1 MTNHMRS
8 MYHLY
13 FFIASFIEEVCT
25 SNEELRNIL
34 IDLRLNADR
43 SMFDYVGDFTS
54 EWSEYKSK
62 YPNYVVSPDI
72 LIGRNLYIEPVDF
85 KKKKQDIAKLLQIE
99 FPEKVLISVILDYSH
114 GKHTSEHWLDK
125 MIDSVR
131 DLKIVYF
138 APVFYV

>member
-1 MTNHMRS
+1 
-8 MYHLY
+8 
-13 FFIASFIEEVCT
+13 
-25 SNEELRNIL
+25 
-34 IDLRLNADR
+34 
-43 SMFDYVGDFTS
+43 MFDYAGDFTLD
-54 EWSEYKSK
+54 WSEYKSK

-72 LIGRNLYIEPVDF
+72 LIGRDLHIEPVDF
-85 KKKKQDIAKLLQIE
+85 KKKKELLQIE
-99 FPEKVLISVILDYSH
+99 FSEKGLISVILDYSH